1 MQEIYEPVLLQT
13 SHCIIN
19 IVTGIINEPRKLWL
33 PDIVEFA
40 LPPLEPENSSLF
52 WLDASVDIA
61 LTDELYVK
69 LIQPVYF

>member
-1 MQEIYEPVLLQT
+1 
-13 SHCIIN
+13 
-19 IVTGIINEPRKLWL
+19 
-33 PDIVEFA
+33 VEFA

-61 LTDELYVK
+61 LTGELYVK